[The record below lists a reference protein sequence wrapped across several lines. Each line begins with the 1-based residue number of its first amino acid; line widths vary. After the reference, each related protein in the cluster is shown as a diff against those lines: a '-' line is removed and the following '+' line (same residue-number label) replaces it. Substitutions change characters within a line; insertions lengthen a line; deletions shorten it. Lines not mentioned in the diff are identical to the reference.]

1 MSSQLNILWPQ
12 SGAAANALPP
22 PFYETPFTLGPLM
35 KRELNQPPEIAGD
48 DNATEMVRVWVAH
61 SQLHVSMLLGMWQDA
76 KDSQV
81 DERDAWGEL
90 LADLTKHIAN
100 GMMKNYGW
108 DYDSTRDRIRAAF
121 LENFDDKS
129 GTIEGDF

>member
-1 MSSQLNILWPQ
+1 M
-12 SGAAANALPP
+12 
-22 PFYETPFTLGPLM
+22 
-35 KRELNQPPEIAGD
+35 
-48 DNATEMVRVWVAH
+48 
-61 SQLHVSMLLGMWQDA
+61 
-76 KDSQV
+76 

>member
-1 MSSQLNILWPQ
+1 
-12 SGAAANALPP
+12 
-22 PFYETPFTLGPLM
+22 
-35 KRELNQPPEIAGD
+35 
-48 DNATEMVRVWVAH
+48 MVRVWVAH

-129 GTIEGDF
+129 GTTEGDFLE

>member
-1 MSSQLNILWPQ
+1 MPPKWFA
-12 SGAAANALPP
+12 SGSL
-22 PFYETPFTLGPLM
+22 
-35 KRELNQPPEIAGD
+35 IASCTFRCYWACG
-48 DNATEMVRVWVAH
+48 
-61 SQLHVSMLLGMWQDA
+61 QDA